1 MRGLRVSI
9 DGWNGRNDSVRRES
23 KIEMHR
29 LAVTA
34 VLFVFFAAT
43 TPRDASAQIGQAWLD
58 RGYLNLSAGFETV
71 SGGLTDARTFRLYD
85 EDGTLS
91 VSQSL
96 DSGALFDFSVGAR
109 VWRNVSVGIGF
120 HREATS
126 GEGSLTASVPNPVF
140 TDRNRNVAA
149 SASDLNRSERAFHLQ
164 LGYMVPFS
172 DRMSVHFTLGPSF
185 FNVKQDVISDATF
198 TEAFP
203 NVTAAAAL
211 AERSESATGFHI
223 GADAAF
229 LLLDS
234 NDMNLGAGVFLR
246 YAAATVDVQVLD
258 NRVGTDAGGLQIG
271 FGGRLRF

>member
-1 MRGLRVSI
+1 
-9 DGWNGRNDSVRRES
+9 
-23 KIEMHR
+23 MHR

-34 VLFVFFAAT
+34 ALFVSFAAI
-43 TPRDASAQIGQAWLD
+43 TPRDASAQVGQSWLD
-58 RGYLNLSAGFETV
+58 RGYLNLSAGFESV

-85 EDGTLS
+85 ENGSLS
-91 VSQSL
+91 VNQSI

-109 VWRNVSVGIGF
+109 VWQNVSVGIGF

-126 GEGSLTASVPNPVF
+126 GEGSLTASVPNPVV
-140 TDRNRNVAA
+140 TDQNRTGVAA

-164 LGYMVPFS
+164 LGYMLPLS
-172 DRMSVHFTLGPSF
+172 DRMSVHFMLGPSF
-185 FNVKQDVISDATF
+185 FNVKQDVIGDATF
-198 TEAFP
+198 TEGALP
-203 NVTAAAAL
+203 NVTATPAIV
-211 AERSESATGFHI
+211 ERSESATGFHI
-223 GADAAF
+223 GADATF

-246 YAAATVDVQVLD
+246 YAAATADVQVLD